1 MITAFFIV
9 TLISYF
15 FSTYK
20 DHRTIYNPAPFDF
33 WFVARCLSCLL
44 AIGAF
49 LGILIFFSIV
59 VLGTEIFTPKS
70 VIIAK
75 WLLYFGK

>member
-20 DHRTIYNPAPFDF
+20 DHRTIHNDF